1 VGGIFMSE
9 DAAREIAPEV
19 SNTLFYIELV
29 HGIDITADQASKEI
43 ERTFIDY
50 GMITLVVKDVIEEFM
65 SLSASVM
72 QLMEVF
78 LGIGLIVGI
87 TGLGIITI
95 RNIAERRQE
104 IGVMRAIGY
113 QRNQVLSTFM
123 IETSFVSLLGI
134 LLGLVLG
141 LSLSYQMWEWGGFK
155 ESAPF
160 VIPWWEVATIVSI
173 AFAIT
178 LLSTTPPS
186 RRAARLAPAEALR
199 RID

>member
-1 VGGIFMSE
+1 
-9 DAAREIAPEV
+9 
-19 SNTLFYIELV
+19 
-29 HGIDITADQASKEI
+29 
-43 ERTFIDY
+43 
-50 GMITLVVKDVIEEFM
+50 
-65 SLSASVM
+65 M

-113 QRNQVLSTFM
+113 QRNMVLSTFM
-123 IETSFVSLLGI
+123 IETSFISLLGI

-141 LSLSYQMWEWGGFK
+141 LSLSYQMWEWGGFN
-155 ESAPF
+155 ESSPF
-160 VIPWWEVATIVSI
+160 VIPWWEVTLIVSV
-173 AFAIT
+173 AFGIT

-199 RID
+199 RVD